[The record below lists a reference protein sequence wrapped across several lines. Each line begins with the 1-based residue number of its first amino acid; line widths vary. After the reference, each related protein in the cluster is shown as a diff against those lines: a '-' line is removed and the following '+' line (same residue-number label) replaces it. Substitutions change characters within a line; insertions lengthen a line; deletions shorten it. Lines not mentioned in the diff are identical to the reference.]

1 MNDRR
6 LPDAKGWY
14 LTADHARL
22 LRYDGYT
29 WTAYTTD
36 GDETELNDG
45 YSTTADPDLLIR
57 TLGAHRLP
65 LTRLGMRQLR
75 RGCRHI
81 LRHMP
86 LLRLPAVRAQAD
98 DGHGSAVW
106 HDRQRI
112 LQAIRE
118 HWTSWPS
125 RNKETATPDQRACQ
139 MAKQLNKEKS

>member
-45 YSTTADPDLLIR
+45 YSTTADHDLLIR

-65 LTRLGMRQLR
+65 LTRLDLTAQHGWV
-75 RGCRHI
+75 
-81 LRHMP
+81 
-86 LLRLPAVRAQAD
+86 LLD
-98 DGHGSAVW
+98 DKGG
-106 HDRQRI
+106 
-112 LQAIRE
+112 
-118 HWTSWPS
+118 WTRCEP
-125 RNKETATPDQRACQ
+125 P
-139 MAKQLNKEKS
+139 KQ

>member
-1 MNDRR
+1 MTCRR

-45 YSTTADPDLLIR
+45 YSTTADHNLLIR

-65 LTRLGMRQLR
+65 LTRLDLTAQHGRV
-75 RGCRHI
+75 
-81 LRHMP
+81 
-86 LLRLPAVRAQAD
+86 LLD
-98 DGHGSAVW
+98 DKGG
-106 HDRQRI
+106 
-112 LQAIRE
+112 
-118 HWTSWPS
+118 WTRCEP
-125 RNKETATPDQRACQ
+125 P
-139 MAKQLNKEKS
+139 KQ